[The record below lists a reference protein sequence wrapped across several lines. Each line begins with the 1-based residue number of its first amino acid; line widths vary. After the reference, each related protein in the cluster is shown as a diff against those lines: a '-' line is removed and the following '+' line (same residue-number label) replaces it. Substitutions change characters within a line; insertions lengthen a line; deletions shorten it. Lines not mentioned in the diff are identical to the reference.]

1 MRIWNNFSI
10 SIILLGALAGV
21 AGAQT
26 RQTADQTQPQ
36 PGNSIDSAVTT
47 VNQAIDRM
55 IAREHDENATIRR
68 YNPII
73 ETYIQDMK
81 PDANLGSIP
90 VKDHYFLGQANLSK
104 GVVDTS
110 MLDKK
115 KGKMAELN
123 PLSHVSDYF
132 TSSYVPEGFLQMIYL
147 DTTFFDRQHYQFD
160 YVGREF
166 LGEVRCLVFD
176 VTPLPKSGRGRFKGR
191 VWAEDQGYTI
201 VRFNGVYTP
210 LAGINSFNLHF
221 DSWRLNVQPGLW
233 LPSFVFSQESQLKD
247 FVGNDVRFKS
257 QTRLWGY
264 DLKNSGREEEFSQ
277 LTIEAA
283 TAITDQTTQQ
293 QDRSPIEAEREW
305 QHQAEI
311 NVLQR
316 LQRTGLLAPPNEVD
330 KVLET
335 VVNNIEVTNNL
346 DIQPEIHCRVLLTG
360 TLESFSIGHTIVLSR
375 GLIDVLPDEAS
386 LATMLAQELAQIIVT
401 KPSTDQW
408 GFNDTTNVSTVEALN
423 HFSFRDTPADVAAAN
438 AKAVDLL
445 KNSPYKD
452 KLGPATL
459 FLKQLDAESK
469 ELPAL
474 INPHLGN
481 GVTLGSALSATGPAL
496 QPDKVDQIS
505 ALPIGARV
513 KLDPWTDRVELL
525 KSKPVALL
533 SAREKMPFEVTPFM
547 PFLTRYQR
555 PGSGVVADPAKADL
569 AKKDQQQPQQQHR
582 SGRSKWPE
590 GEWVRVSSHR
600 NAGDGRG

>member
-1 MRIWNNFSI
+1 MRIRNKFSI

-26 RQTADQTQPQ
+26 KQMADQTQPQ
-36 PGNSIDSAVTT
+36 AGNPAESTVTT

-55 IAREHDENATIRR
+55 IAREHDENATVRR

-81 PDANLGSIP
+81 PDPEMGSIP

-115 KGKMAELN
+115 KGKMSELN
-123 PLSHVSDYF
+123 PLSHVADYF
-132 TSSYVPEGFLQMIYL
+132 TSQYIPEGFLQMIYL
-147 DTTFFDRQHYQFD
+147 DNQYFDRQHYQFD

-176 VTPLPKSGRGRFKGR
+176 VTPLPKSGKGRFKGR
-191 VWAEDQGYTI
+191 VWAEDQGFTI

-210 LAGINSFNLHF
+210 LAGLNGFNLHF

-233 LPSFVFSQESQLKD
+233 LPAFVFSQESDLKD
-247 FVGNDVRFKS
+247 FLGNHVRFKS

-264 DLKNSGREEEFSQ
+264 DLKNAGREEEFSQ

-283 TAITDQTTQQ
+283 TAITDQSTQQ
-293 QDRSPIEAEREW
+293 QDRSPVEAEREW
-305 QHQAEI
+305 QHQAEN
-311 NVLQR
+311 NVLER

-346 DIQPEIHCRVLLTG
+346 DVQPEIRCRVLLTG

-401 KPSTDQW
+401 KPATDQW

-423 HFSFRDTPADVAAAN
+423 HFSFRDTPADIQAAN
-438 AKAVDLL
+438 TKAVELL

-481 GVTLGSALSATGPAL
+481 GVTLGTALAGTGPAL

-513 KLDPWTDRVELL
+513 KLDPWSDRVDLL

-569 AKKDQQQPQQQHR
+569 AKKDQQQQQQQQ
-582 SGRSKWPE
+582 
-590 GEWVRVSSHR
+590 
-600 NAGDGRG
+600 

>member
-1 MRIWNNFSI
+1 MRTWKNFSV
-10 SIILLGALAGV
+10 SIILLGALAGF

-26 RQTADQTQPQ
+26 RRTADQTQPQ
-36 PGNSIDSAVTT
+36 PGNSTDSSVTT

-55 IAREHDENATIRR
+55 IAREHDENATVRR

-81 PDANLGSIP
+81 PDKDMGSIP

-104 GVVDTS
+104 GVVDNS
-110 MLDKK
+110 MLDRK

-123 PLSHVSDYF
+123 PLSHVSDF
-132 TSSYVPEGFLQMIYL
+132 FSSSYIPEGFLQMIYL
-147 DTTFFDRQHYQFD
+147 DTSGFDRQHYQFE

-176 VTPLPKSGRGRFKGR
+176 VTPLPKSGKGRFKGR
-191 VWAEDQGYTI
+191 VWSEDQGYTI

-210 LAGINSFNLHF
+210 LAGINGFNLHF

-233 LPSFVFSQESQLKD
+233 LPSFVFSQESDLKD
-247 FVGNDVRFKS
+247 FLGNHVRFKS

-283 TAITDQTTQQ
+283 TAITDQATQQ

-311 NVLQR
+311 NVLER

-423 HFSFRDTPADVAAAN
+423 HFSFRDTPADIQAAN
-438 AKAVDLL
+438 TKAVELL

-459 FLKQLDAESK
+459 FLKQLDSEAK

-481 GVTLGSALSATGPAL
+481 GVTLGTALAATGPAL
-496 QPDKVDQIS
+496 APDKIDQIS

-513 KLDPWTDRVELL
+513 KLDPWSDRVELL

-547 PFLTRYQR
+547 PFLTRYQK
-555 PGSGVVADPAKADL
+555 PSSGVVADPAKADL
-569 AKKDQQQPQQQHR
+569 AKKDQQQPHQQ
-582 SGRSKWPE
+582 
-590 GEWVRVSSHR
+590 
-600 NAGDGRG
+600 

>member
-1 MRIWNNFSI
+1 MRTSKKFSL
-10 SIILLGALAGV
+10 SIILLGAFAG
-21 AGAQT
+21 ATGAQT
-26 RQTADQTQPQ
+26 TQTADQTQPQ
-36 PGNSIDSAVTT
+36 PGVSTDSSVTT

-55 IAREHDENATIRR
+55 IAREHDENATVRR

-81 PDANLGSIP
+81 PDKDMGSIP
-90 VKDHYFLGQANLSK
+90 VKDHYFLGQANLAK

-115 KGKMAELN
+115 KSKMEELN

-132 TSSYVPEGFLQMIYL
+132 TSQYVPEGFLQMIYL
-147 DTTFFDRQHYQFD
+147 DTAYFDRQHYQFD

-191 VWAEDQGYTI
+191 VWAEDQGFTI
-201 VRFNGVYTP
+201 VRFNGVYMP

-233 LPSFVFSQESQLKD
+233 LPAFVFSQESQLKD
-247 FVGNDVRFKS
+247 FVGNNVHFKS

-264 DLKNSGREEEFSQ
+264 DLKNTGREEEFSQ

-283 TAITDQTTQQ
+283 TAITDQSTQA

-316 LQRTGLLAPPNEVD
+316 LQRTGLLAAPGEVD

-346 DIQPEIHCRVLLTG
+346 DIQPEIHCRVMLTG

-386 LATMLAQELAQIIVT
+386 LATMLAQQLAQIIVT

-423 HFSFRDTPADVAAAN
+423 HFSFRDTPADIQAAN
-438 AKAVDLL
+438 AKAVELL

-459 FLKQLDAESK
+459 FLKQLQAEQK
-469 ELPAL
+469 ELTAL

-481 GVTLGSALSATGPAL
+481 GVALGSALAATGPAL

-513 KLDPWTDRVELL
+513 KLDPWSDHVELL

-547 PFLTRYQR
+547 PYLTRYQK
-555 PGSGVVADPAKADL
+555 PGAPVTSDPAKADL
-569 AKKDQQQPQQQHR
+569 AKKEQQQPQRQQ
-582 SGRSKWPE
+582 
-590 GEWVRVSSHR
+590 
-600 NAGDGRG
+600 